1 MLTEQRRRLI
11 LERLRE
17 RGVVRTSELSELF
30 SVSPMT
36 IRNDLNALAKEGEL
50 IRIHGGAIA
59 KEPLASEPSYHEK
72 ETVNLEEKRRIGRLA
87 ASLIEDG
94 MAVFIGNGTT
104 TMQIVKHLP
113 REVRFRAFTNALTHA
128 VELAQLPQV
137 EVYVVGGYLRGV
149 SYAMVGRLARQ
160 ALDGVYFDLAF
171 LGANGVSLEHGI
183 TIPALEEAETAAEI
197 VRHARKTVLVVDH
210 TKFGVV
216 THGKIADLSQVD
228 TIITDSPPPEALSTA
243 LDELDVEIISACEG
257 EHFAKWLG
265 GKIR

>member
-50 IRIHGGAIA
+50 IRIHGGAIV

-104 TMQIVKHLP
+104 TMQIVQHLSP
-113 REVRFRAFTNALTHA
+113 EVRFRAFTNALTHA
-128 VELAQLPQV
+128 VELSKLPQV

-171 LGANGVSLEHGI
+171 LGANGVSLEYGV
-183 TIPALEEAETAAEI
+183 TIPALEEAETAAEV

-216 THGKIADLSQVD
+216 THGKIVGLSEVD
-228 TIITDSPPPEALSTA
+228 AIVTDRPLAPELARAL
-243 LDELDVEIISACEG
+243 EHLDVELLVAG
-257 EHFAKWLG
+257 EERINLRADK
-265 GKIR
+265 